1 MEYAM
6 SHPHSH
12 RFLFLFTCLA
22 ALGFLLMFPSGV
34 DAEEKRPLPSVN
46 QMTTNARESCTD
58 LGGTFTV
65 RGTANRAITE
75 CQYPDGDYSTCLITP
90 TSVSCHSLEV
100 DAQPEDEGDPR
111 TFDPPD
117 DAIQDTLAAP
127 VGHRHSPA

>member
-1 MEYAM
+1 M

-12 RFLFLFTCLA
+12 RILFLITCLA
-22 ALGFLLMFPSGV
+22 ALALLLMSPSGV
-34 DAEEKRPLPSVN
+34 GAEVKKQLPSVN

-100 DAQPEDEGDPR
+100 DVQPEDEGDPR
-111 TFDPPD
+111 TVDPPD
-117 DAIQDTLAAP
+117 DAFQEALTLPA
-127 VGHRHSPA
+127 GRRHTGE